1 MYSQLSEIDVIVL
14 TYRLSHIN
22 TGYASMRLIKKQI
35 LSFILIF
42 FCNQFM
48 QKTTGRGFLLDKEA
62 ASARRYCKNMVI
74 FRGKSGERK

>member
-1 MYSQLSEIDVIVL
+1 
-14 TYRLSHIN
+14 
-22 TGYASMRLIKKQI
+22 MRLIKKQI